1 MFISEPNKELKS
13 QNLEIRQVIFRSII
27 VGYSGTIMT
36 FLDFS
41 MAYITTVW
49 RDPELKFKTENTIL
63 YLSYL
68 EATSK
73 L

>member
-13 QNLEIRQVIFRSII
+13 PNLEIMQVRFRSII

-41 MAYITTVW
+41 MAYITTV
-49 RDPELKFKTENTIL
+49 
-63 YLSYL
+63 
-68 EATSK
+68 
-73 L
+73 

>member
-13 QNLEIRQVIFRSII
+13 KNLEIRQVMFRSII
-27 VGYSGTIMT
+27 VGYSGIIMT

-49 RDPELKFKTENTIL
+49 RDPELKFKTENTFL

-68 EATSK
+68 EAILK

>member
-13 QNLEIRQVIFRSII
+13 QNLEIRQVRSII

-41 MAYITTVW
+41 MAYITTV
-49 RDPELKFKTENTIL
+49 
-63 YLSYL
+63 
-68 EATSK
+68 
-73 L
+73 